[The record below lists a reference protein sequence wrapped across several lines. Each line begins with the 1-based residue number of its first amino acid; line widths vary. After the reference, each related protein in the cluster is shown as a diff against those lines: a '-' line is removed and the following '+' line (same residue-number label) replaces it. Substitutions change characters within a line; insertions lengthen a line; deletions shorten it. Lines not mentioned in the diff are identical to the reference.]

1 MRKLYE
7 IASNVCEND
16 MDEIKS
22 AIKRMITLD
31 YIARNEGLFSMETY
45 ILDEEI
51 YPEKSFVDLV
61 IGYIVDGR
69 DWEEVEGFLA
79 NRILMSDSDKKAY
92 LYFFYKECLKV
103 IKTGKFFCFQK
114 DCICSLVPEKY
125 QLDISAYVD
134 EVNQIEFEK
143 WNEKKKQR
151 ILEEYSKIAI
161 DMPETI
167 VEEMKVFE
175 KTANFKTEDAL
186 TQTWLRNVDCRVVY
200 VLMLAGSEEFK
211 EVLLSNMSSRMKLAA
226 KEEIVNLAKKWDL
239 SYIHMI
245 REAISNGI
253 DVLNKI
259 QEK

>member
-125 QLDISAYVD
+125 QLDISTYVD
-134 EVNQIEFEK
+134 EVDQIELEK
-143 WNEKKKQR
+143 WDAKKKQR
-151 ILEEYSKIAI
+151 ILEEYSQITL
-161 DMPETI
+161 DLSDEI
-167 VEEMKVFE
+167 VDEMRRFEEE
-175 KTANFKTEDAL
+175 ACFKSNDFD
-186 TQTWLRNVDCRVVY
+186 TQTWLRFMDYSSVY

-211 EVLLSNMSSRMKLAA
+211 EVLLSNMSSRMKLVA
-226 KEEIVNLAKKWDL
+226 KEEIVNLAKEWDMTHN
-239 SYIHMI
+239 HMI
-245 REAISNGI
+245 CEAIANGI

-259 QEK
+259 